1 MSEDSKRVGSDEVS
15 SSTKQLTGTFSTC
28 ACKLSTQASTTANK
42 PTLAGVRLKARKGK
56 CPRAVKAQAKHEP
69 AVFRDQLYKHL
80 ETVPEGD
87 FDAYSNKLI
96 AAGAT
101 LEYLKYAEALFNI
114 LLVGG
119 LLQPGGTYVEDGAPP
134 SPFSVNNAA
143 EPPKIEELKK
153 YVEVFNKLIRRYK
166 YLQKPLEE
174 TVLPALLQYVNK
186 WPEGRRDKVAVT
198 VGLLIAQGL
207 ASATCLLSL
216 TKDHLVKEGMSLTVV
231 TIIFHTIIA
240 EQGMDFLAGHLKKGG
255 IKDMMLFLPAPKR
268 DLKHLEEHFK
278 AASLPQVVEWYVKKQ
293 YAVVKENVTSHLK
306 EMCDDNE
313 TDDRIIAYIK
323 ESQVESPLPEPELV
337 HCIWQGLMTSV
348 DWPSARPDQI
358 EALTIKEVTRF
369 APIMEPFCNGPKTE
383 VALINVIQ
391 VYCYEDTK
399 IIKTF
404 PQILKVLYN
413 KDCVSDQAIVYWYQK
428 GAKPQ
433 GKQHFLKA
441 TEPLVN
447 YLQAQEDESEEEE

>member
-1 MSEDSKRVGSDEVS
+1 MTMP
-15 SSTKQLTGTFSTC
+15 SST
-28 ACKLSTQASTTANK
+28 
-42 PTLAGVRLKARKGK
+42 
-56 CPRAVKAQAKHEP
+56 AKHEP
-69 AVFRDQLYKHL
+69 NVFRDQLYKHL

-87 FDAYSNKLI
+87 FDAYTNKLI
-96 AAGAT
+96 AAGVT

-119 LLQPGGTYVEDGAPP
+119 LLQPGGTYVEDGAPL

-143 EPPKIEELKK
+143 EPPKVEELKK

-174 TVLPALLQYVNK
+174 TALPTLLQYVNK
-186 WPEGRRDKVAVT
+186 WPEGRRDKVAMT
-198 VGLLIAQGL
+198 VGLMIAQGL
-207 ASATCLLSL
+207 ASASCLLSL
-216 TKDHLVKEGMSLTVV
+216 TKDHLVKDGMSLTVV
-231 TIIFHTIIA
+231 TIIFRTVIA
-240 EQGMDFLAGHLKKGG
+240 EQGMDVLAGHLKKGG
-255 IKDMMLFLPAPKR
+255 IKDMMLFLPSTKR
-268 DLKHLEEHFK
+268 DLKHLEDHFK
-278 AASLPQVVEWYVKKQ
+278 SAGLPQVVEWYVKKQ
-293 YAVVKENVTSHLK
+293 YAVVREAVTSHLK
-306 EMCDDNE
+306 EMCDENE
-313 TDDRIIAYIK
+313 SDERIIAYIR
-323 ESQVESPLPEPELV
+323 ESQQESPLPEPELV
-337 HCIWQGLMTSV
+337 HCIWQGLMSSV

-369 APIMEPFCNGPKTE
+369 TPIMEPFCNGPKTE

-413 KDCVSDQAIVYWYQK
+413 KDCISDQAIVYWYQK

-441 TEPLVN
+441 TETLVK
-447 YLQAQEDESEEEE
+447 YLQAQEEESEEEEE

>member
-1 MSEDSKRVGSDEVS
+1 M
-15 SSTKQLTGTFSTC
+15 
-28 ACKLSTQASTTANK
+28 ASQEAKHPAYISGRHK
-42 PTLAGVRLKARKGK
+42 PILPRISL
-56 CPRAVKAQAKHEP
+56 RAVKAQAKHEP
-69 AVFRDQLYKHL
+69 NVFRDQLYKHL

-87 FDAYSNKLI
+87 FDAYTNKLI
-96 AAGAT
+96 AAGVT

-119 LLQPGGTYVEDGAPP
+119 LLQPGGTYVEDGAPL

-143 EPPKIEELKK
+143 EPPKVEELKK

-174 TVLPALLQYVNK
+174 TALPTLLQYVNK
-186 WPEGRRDKVAVT
+186 WPEGRRDKVAMT
-198 VGLLIAQGL
+198 VGLMIAQGL
-207 ASATCLLSL
+207 ASASCLLSL
-216 TKDHLVKEGMSLTVV
+216 TKDHLVKDGMSLTVV
-231 TIIFHTIIA
+231 TIIFRTVIA
-240 EQGMDFLAGHLKKGG
+240 EQGMDVLAGHLKKGG
-255 IKDMMLFLPAPKR
+255 IKDMMLFLPSTKR
-268 DLKHLEEHFK
+268 DLKHLEDHFK
-278 AASLPQVVEWYVKKQ
+278 SAGLPQVVEWYVKKQ
-293 YAVVKENVTSHLK
+293 YAVVREAVTSHLK
-306 EMCDDNE
+306 EMCDENE
-313 TDDRIIAYIK
+313 SDERIIAYIR
-323 ESQVESPLPEPELV
+323 ESQQESPLPEPELV
-337 HCIWQGLMTSV
+337 HCIWQGLMSSV

-369 APIMEPFCNGPKTE
+369 TPIMEPFCNGPKTE

-413 KDCVSDQAIVYWYQK
+413 KDCISDQAIVYWYQK

-441 TEPLVN
+441 TETLVK
-447 YLQAQEDESEEEE
+447 YLQAQEEESEEEEE